1 MRWRE
6 GEGRE
11 EGEGGGRRRR
21 EERVSEGNL
30 NNILQSIWDC
40 FCDLTHTYKIS
51 STHNRNVM
59 PALKCLAN

>member
-11 EGEGGGRRRR
+11 EGEGGGGRRRR

-40 FCDLTHTYKIS
+40 FCDLAHT
-51 STHNRNVM
+51 
-59 PALKCLAN
+59 L